1 MEYVKPLKRHLESK
15 NMENAHLIQKAD
27 PKVVEGFSL
36 LRGAHRRVH
45 DHSRGGS
52 IIYLRPLEQGVI
64 STPKT
69 GALLEFFVFG
79 VFAVA
84 ALSEVALTLL
94 GGN

>member
-1 MEYVKPLKRHLESK
+1 MEKT
-15 NMENAHLIQKAD
+15 HLIQKAD

-52 IIYLRPLEQGVI
+52 IIYLRTLEEGVI
-64 STPKT
+64 STPKN
-69 GALLEFFVFG
+69 GGLLEFFVFG
-79 VFAVA
+79 IFGVA

-94 GGN
+94 GGH